1 MTPTYPGDSKR
12 TLSPGE
18 INICRAF
25 VTRSCDPVPIETTK
39 SLGGACW
46 IFCNSFNHPFN
57 CGRPS
62 YYVNG
67 VKG

>member
-12 TLSPGE
+12 TLSPVE

-57 CGRPS
+57 
-62 YYVNG
+62 
-67 VKG
+67 